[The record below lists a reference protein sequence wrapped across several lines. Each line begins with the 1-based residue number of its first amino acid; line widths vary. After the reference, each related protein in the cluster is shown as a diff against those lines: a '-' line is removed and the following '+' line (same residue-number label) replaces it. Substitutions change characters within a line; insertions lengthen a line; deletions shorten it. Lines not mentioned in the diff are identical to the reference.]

1 LIRVAASIRFPAIM
15 PEEYQGVVIATRG
28 RLFEVRA
35 QDGQRLKCEVRRKV
49 KSEAKSTTPVAVGDD
64 VLYSLGQD
72 GRGAIEKVL
81 ERRTA
86 FCRPGVGAEGIK
98 QIIASN
104 LDQLAVVVSVKSPA
118 FKTGLIDRFLVAAQ
132 IGHMDS
138 VLIIN
143 KTDLG
148 LPDGI
153 DSIMAVYSAI
163 GCDTFLT
170 SAVTEQGMDELKK
183 RLVDHRSLFV
193 GHSGVGKSALLNILI
208 PGLDRKVGDISA
220 YSDRGKH
227 TTTNIELFELP
238 YGGYLVDSPGLK
250 VMGLWEVDKDDLRYY
265 YPEFEPYADKC
276 RFTGCSHTHEPNCAV
291 KAAVQEGQIAAFRY
305 ENYIAIAESL

>member
-1 LIRVAASIRFPAIM
+1 M
-15 PEEYQGVVIATRG
+15 PEEYQGIVIATSG

-35 QDGQRLKCEVRRKV
+35 QDGRRLKCEVRQKV
-49 KSEAKSTTPVAVGDD
+49 KSEAESTTPVAVGDD
-64 VLYSLGQD
+64 VLYSMDKG

-86 FCRPGVGAEGIK
+86 FFRPGVAAEGIK

-104 LDQLAVVVSVKSPA
+104 LDQLAIVASMNSPA
-118 FKTGLIDRFLVAAQ
+118 LKTGLIDRFLVAAQ
-132 IGHMDS
+132 VGHMTS
-138 VLIIN
+138 LLVIN

-148 LPDGI
+148 SVDGI
-153 DSIMAVYSAI
+153 GSIVSAYSAI

-170 SAVTEQGMDELKK
+170 SAVTQQGVDELKE
-183 RLVDHRSLFV
+183 RLADHRTLFV

-208 PGLDRKVGDISA
+208 PGLDRKVGDISS
-220 YSDRGKH
+220 YSDKGTH

-238 YGGYLVDSPGLK
+238 SGGYLVDSPGLK
-250 VMGLWEVDKDDLRYY
+250 VMGLWEVDKDELRHY
-265 YPEFEPYADKC
+265 YPEFEPYADQC
-276 RFTGCSHTHEPNCAV
+276 RFSSCSHSHEPECAV
-291 KAAVQEGQIAAFRY
+291 KTAVEEGRIAAFRW

>member
-1 LIRVAASIRFPAIM
+1 MIQLAVSITFPAIM
-15 PEEYQGVVIATRG
+15 PDEYQGVVVATRG

-35 QDGQRLKCEVRRKV
+35 EDGQRLKCEVRRKV
-49 KSEAKSTTPVAVGDD
+49 KKEVKSTTPVAVGDD
-64 VLYSLGQD
+64 VVYSLDKG

-81 ERRTA
+81 ERHTA

-98 QIIASN
+98 QVIASN
-104 LDQLAVVVSVKSPA
+104 LDQLAIVVSVKSPA
-118 FKTGLIDRFLVAAQ
+118 LKTGLIDRFLVAAQ
-132 IGHMDS
+132 IGQMNS

-143 KTDLG
+143 KIDLDS
-148 LPDGI
+148 PDGI
-153 DSIMAVYSAI
+153 GSIVAAYGAI

-170 SAVTEQGMDELKK
+170 SAVTEQGMDELKE

-208 PGLDRKVGDISA
+208 PGLDRKVGDVSA

-238 YGGYLVDSPGLK
+238 SGGYLVDSPGLK
-250 VMGLWEVDKDDLRYY
+250 VMGLWEVDKDDLRHY
-265 YPEFEPYADKC
+265 YPEFEPYADQC
-276 RFTGCSHTHEPNCAV
+276 RFTGCSHTHEPDCAV
-291 KAAVQEGQIAAFRY
+291 KTAVQAGQIAAFRY
-305 ENYIAIAESL
+305 ENYIAIAASL